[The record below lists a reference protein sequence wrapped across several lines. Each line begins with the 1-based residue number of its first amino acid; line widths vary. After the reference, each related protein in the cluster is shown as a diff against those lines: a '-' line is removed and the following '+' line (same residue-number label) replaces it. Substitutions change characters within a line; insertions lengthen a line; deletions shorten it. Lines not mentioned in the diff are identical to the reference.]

1 MPQDGK
7 SATSLLPRYLMREIR
22 KTHQFI
28 VFSVNTPIQLALAE
42 YMKIPEHYEY
52 WEFYQKKRDFFLEQ
66 MKGSSFEP
74 LPSNGSYFQILSYQ
88 PISKK
93 SEVEMAEELTKK
105 FKVASI
111 PVSVFYQDKSDH
123 NILRFCFAKKEET
136 LEKACA
142 ILRTI

>member
-1 MPQDGK
+1 MN
-7 SATSLLPRYLMREIR
+7 
-22 KTHQFI
+22 H
-28 VFSVNTPIQLALAE
+28 LAA
-42 YMKIPEHYEY
+42 
-52 WEFYQKKRDFFLEQ
+52 FYQRKRDFFLEQ

-74 LPSNGSYFQILSYQ
+74 LACNGSYFQILSYG

-105 FKVASI
+105 SKVASI

-123 NILRFCFAKKEET
+123 NILRFCFAKREET